1 MAQSIGIVHP
11 NAIQQTWPQIEA
23 FFNACKPHETGE
35 ISVEQMKV
43 MLSRGE
49 YQLMLFNG
57 LNGVIGA
64 LIVSFINYPNDR
76 VFFVHAISGKTTRQC
91 VSDMFDFARQQGA
104 TTVRGQARDSVARLW
119 KRYGFN
125 TISHTV
131 EKRL

>member
-1 MAQSIGIVHP
+1 MAQSIEIIHP
-11 NAIQQTWPQIEA
+11 SLIQQTWGQISP

-43 MLSRGE
+43 MLVRGE
-49 YQLMLFNG
+49 YQLMLFMASNEP
-57 LNGVIGA
+57 IGA
-64 LIVSFINYPNDR
+64 LITSFITYPNDR
-76 VFFVHAISGKTTRQC
+76 VFFVHAIGGKTTKEC
-91 VSDMFDFARQQGA
+91 VTAMFDYAKQQGA

-131 EKRL
+131 ERRL